1 MKDESMLPFVITS
14 LFGFLV
20 YLLFT
25 AGSGDIGLWSLSEL
39 VAGAA
44 LGILTGIVTRNFLCR
59 SRNYRMINPIR
70 VILLFVYA
78 IVPFFI
84 EMTRA
89 NLDVAYRVLTMKI
102 RPGIIR
108 VRSDLK
114 TDFGIFTLA
123 NSITLTPGTIT
134 VDIDEKTN
142 DLFVHNINV
151 PPEME
156 SAETVDAPQ
165 LFAYFNLPF
174 WIRRIVE

>member
-1 MKDESMLPFVITS
+1 MIPFVITS

-20 YLLFT
+20 YLIFT
-25 AGSGDIGLWSLSEL
+25 AGSGDIGLWSASEL
-39 VAGAA
+39 IAGAA

-59 SRNYRMINPIR
+59 SRNYRMVNPLR
-70 VILLFVYA
+70 LLILFTYA

-84 EMTRA
+84 EMTKA
-89 NLDVAYRVLTMKI
+89 NVDVAYRVITMKI

-134 VDIDEKTN
+134 VDIDEKTH
-142 DLFVHNINV
+142 DLFIHNINV
-151 PPEME
+151 PPGME
-156 SAETVDAPQ
+156 SDEAVDARR
-165 LFAYFNLPF
+165 LFTYFDLPS
-174 WIRRIVE
+174 WIRRISE

>member
-1 MKDESMLPFVITS
+1 MIPFVITS

-20 YLLFT
+20 YLIFT
-25 AGSGDIGLWSLSEL
+25 AGSGDIGLWSASEL
-39 VAGAA
+39 TAGAA
-44 LGILTGIVTRNFLCR
+44 LGILTGIMTRNFLCR
-59 SRNYRMINPIR
+59 SRSYRMINPVR
-70 VILLFVYA
+70 LMLLFVYI

-84 EMTRA
+84 EMTKA
-89 NLDVAYRVLTMKI
+89 NLDVAYRVITMKI

-142 DLFVHNINV
+142 DLYVHNINV
-151 PPEME
+151 PPGME
-156 SAETVDAPQ
+156 SCDVVEAPE
-165 LFAYFNLPF
+165 LFTYFDLPS
-174 WIRRIVE
+174 WIRRFAE